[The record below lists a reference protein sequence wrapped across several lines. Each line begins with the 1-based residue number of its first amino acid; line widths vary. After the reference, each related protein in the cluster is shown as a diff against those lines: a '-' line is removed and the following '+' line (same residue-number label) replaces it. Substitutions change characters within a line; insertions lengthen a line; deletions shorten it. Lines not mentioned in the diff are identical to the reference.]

1 MKVKSIS
8 NKAGMTVIEIILVIL
23 FLGLTGVGLLRNLDL
38 SDPTAVTTA
47 RNKVAHDVRFAQ
59 HRALVTGIAHGF
71 RTLST
76 TSYEIYQQTPG
87 NAILDPLDQKP
98 MQVSLATNFQDT
110 SFQQTYQVEFDA
122 FGRPTIGGGNS
133 ITLTNGTHNKN
144 FTVTQNTGTVIT
156 P

>member
-1 MKVKSIS
+1 MRAKNIS
-8 NKAGMTVIEIILVIL
+8 NQAGLTLIEIVLVIL
-23 FLGLTGVGLLRNLDL
+23 FLGLCGVGLIGNIDL
-38 SDPTAVTTA
+38 NDPTSVTTA

-76 TSYEIYQQTPG
+76 TSYEIYQQNPG
-87 NAILDPLDQKP
+87 NAILDPLDQTP
-98 MQVSLATNFQDT
+98 MQVSLATYFQDT

-133 ITLTNGTHNKN
+133 ITLINGTHNKN
-144 FTVTQNTGTVIT
+144 FTVTQNTGAVIT